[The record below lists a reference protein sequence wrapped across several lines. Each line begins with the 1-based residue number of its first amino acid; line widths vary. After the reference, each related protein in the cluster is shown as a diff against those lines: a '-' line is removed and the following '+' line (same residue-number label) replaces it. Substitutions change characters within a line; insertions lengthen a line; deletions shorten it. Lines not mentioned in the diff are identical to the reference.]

1 MKDCGKIAAELCTEK
16 KMQRPKSRTTICKRW
31 LWPGMDLLTAK
42 LDGFFSS
49 NADHNLMACL
59 GMWAGNK
66 RKRFEQLNNLLL
78 FNRPLSVI

>member
-31 LWPGMDLLTAK
+31 LWPGTDLLTAK
-42 LDGFFSS
+42 LDGFFPS

-59 GMWAGNK
+59 GMWAGKK